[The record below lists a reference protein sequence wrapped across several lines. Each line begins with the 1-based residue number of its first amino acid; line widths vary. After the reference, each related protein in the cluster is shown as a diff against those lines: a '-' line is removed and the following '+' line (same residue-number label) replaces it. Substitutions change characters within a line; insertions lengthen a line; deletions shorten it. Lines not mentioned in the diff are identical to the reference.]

1 MKDQFCLDCINIW
14 PRFSPATEF
23 MVPGLNVVSL
33 GGQLS
38 KSPCYNPQNPRCQQ
52 IWFKFATFLAWTSRH
67 IFAGHLPIFV
77 EGFVMFFTCYT
88 LPPQLSEPSGGWF
101 FRNSCDAVA
110 EAHREIVGS
119 GGWIEFGQAK
129 LLSSDHMFYILILL
143 SSFTCWHIIFWL
155 LVPRTN

>member
-1 MKDQFCLDCINIW
+1 MKDQFCQDCINIW

-52 IWFKFATFLAWTSRH
+52 IWFKFATFLARTSRH

-77 EGFVMFFTCYT
+77 EGFVMFFHMLHIATT
-88 LPPQLSEPSGGWF
+88 AQWAFRGVILSKFMRCCCRGTPGNRWKWWMNWIWSDKTAE
-101 FRNSCDAVA
+101 FRPYV
-110 EAHREIVGS
+110 
-119 GGWIEFGQAK
+119 
-129 LLSSDHMFYILILL
+129 LLVLL
-143 SSFTCWHIIFWL
+143 SSFTCWHVIFWL
-155 LVPRTN
+155 MVPHTN